1 MCLNPRRFDVSP
13 VVEQKKKRMGRKEE
27 SKEEKKKEKREKEKN
42 GIKKGVLFGGRQC
55 NTLYASYNFVIGIHT
70 LKILFFFRTRN

>member
-13 VVEQKKKRMGRKEE
+13 VVEQKKKTNGKKRREQRRE
-27 SKEEKKKEKREKEKN
+27 KKEKREKEKN